1 LARTACFP
9 LTQAN
14 TGLPGTSAINLFAN
28 TLWYNSVD
36 GYNRLYFVSSAGTF
50 IRAPALTNSVVM
62 TEIGTT
68 SILKCDISG
77 VLSYK
82 DLRIGNGNNTI
93 PSLYLDGANGTTL
106 SSRIIF
112 ADSGI
117 SIYKYGMAIYYDSL
131 NNKLKISGDDNND
144 NSLETPPALT
154 IVRSNRYVGI
164 LNETPL
170 EPLDVNGNIVASG
183 SIKSTT
189 GFTFPD
195 NTTQTT
201 AVSLPS
207 YLFTPAIWKYQ
218 LNTIT
223 NVNYSYTGASTN
235 FPSIFSGSGAVLL
248 NLNSPVQVN
257 TTNELKILTA
267 GYYQIHISFRFRNNQ
282 GSNAMRAS
290 IQNFLTINGV
300 FGIDRVAT
308 TYMRNTGTQECACTN
323 QATLVEYFNVNDLI
337 KIGFMRIG
345 NSASNC
351 QLFGS
356 NSTITFQRV
365 A

>member
-1 LARTACFP
+1 M
-9 LTQAN
+9 
-14 TGLPGTSAINLFAN
+14 
-28 TLWYNSVD
+28 
-36 GYNRLYFVSSAGTF
+36 YFVSSAGTF

-144 NSLETPPALT
+144 NTLETPPALT

-170 EPLDVNGNIVASG
+170 EPLDVNGNIIASG

-201 AVSLPS
+201 APFQPTFFKIKLDTNKTIGFPS
-207 YLFTPAIWKYQ
+207 PGQIVDLFGSGTIEI
-218 LNTIT
+218 NTG
-223 NVNYSYTGASTN
+223 SYTIITTTGAQGVRVGVAGLYEISYNIRTFNGTTTGTN
-235 FPSIFSGSGAVLL
+235 GNNGRCQIQTSIYVNSANINEITDGSYMRYASGANNRYSANTYNTLL
-248 NLNSPVQVN
+248 NLNAN
-257 TTNELKILTA
+257 DTI
-267 GYYQIHISFRFRNNQ
+267 QIHCKRTGQWGNVAVRD
-282 GSNAMRAS
+282 GSQMC
-290 IQNFLTINGV
+290 IK
-300 FGIDRVAT
+300 RVA
-308 TYMRNTGTQECACTN
+308 
-323 QATLVEYFNVNDLI
+323 
-337 KIGFMRIG
+337 
-345 NSASNC
+345 
-351 QLFGS
+351 
-356 NSTITFQRV
+356 
-365 A
+365 